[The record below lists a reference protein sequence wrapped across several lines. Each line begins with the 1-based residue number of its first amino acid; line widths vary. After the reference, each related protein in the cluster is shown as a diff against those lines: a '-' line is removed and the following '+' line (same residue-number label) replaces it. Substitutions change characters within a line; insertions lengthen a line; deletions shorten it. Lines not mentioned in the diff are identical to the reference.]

1 MNRGIGIAF
10 SLLVLAAAIYAF
22 APRIPA
28 PIPSNGIAVDSL
40 LLLDATQAGQRF
52 ITVGERGHILL
63 SDDAGSTWQQAQ
75 SPTQATLT
83 SVYFHDAQIG
93 WAVGHDS
100 VILKT
105 TNGGKVWRQ
114 VYNAPEQQKPLLKVW
129 FSDARNGYAI
139 GAYGLFLRTQ
149 DGGAAW
155 QAHKIMDA
163 DLHLNALAALADG
176 QLIIAGEAG
185 LLLRSKDQGQ
195 TWQALTSPYKG
206 SFFGLLTTRDNSLLV
221 YGLRGHVF
229 RSSDAGD
236 SWQAVETGIQDTL
249 LGSYVQP
256 DASVLLAGQNGTVL
270 ISHDQGNSFTKQLHP
285 DRKCVTALRP
295 TGENMLLFGESGVKQ
310 FANSVLW

>member
-114 VYNAPEQQKPLLKVW
+114 VYSAPEQQKPLLKVW
-129 FSDARNGYAI
+129 FSNARNGYAI
-139 GAYGLFLRTQ
+139 GAYGLYLHTQ
-149 DGGAAW
+149 DGGVAW
-155 QAHKIMDA
+155 QPQKVMDA
-163 DLHLNALAALADG
+163 DLHLNALAALSEG
-176 QLIIAGEAG
+176 QLLIAGEAG
-185 LLLRSKDQGQ
+185 LLLRSLDHGQ
-195 TWQALTSPYKG
+195 TWQRLASPYKG
-206 SFFGLLTTRDNSLLV
+206 SFFGLLATADNGVLA
-221 YGLRGHVF
+221 YGLRGNVF
-229 RSSDAGD
+229 RSTDAGETWEAIPTGSQATLMAGTVLAD
-236 SWQAVETGIQDTL
+236 SRI
-249 LGSYVQP
+249 
-256 DASVLLAGQNGTVL
+256 LLAGQNGTALV
-270 ISHDQGNSFTKQLHP
+270 SHNRGKTFALQKHLRQKHVAAILADGNH
-285 DRKCVTALRP
+285 A
-295 TGENMLLFGESGVKQ
+295 LLFGDTGVAR
-310 FANSVLW
+310 FEPR

>member
-10 SLLVLAAAIYAF
+10 SLLVLVIAIYAF

-28 PIPSNGIAVDSL
+28 PRPSQGIAVDSL

-52 ITVGERGHILL
+52 IAVGERGHILL
-63 SDDAGSTWQQAQ
+63 SDDAGNSWQQAL
-75 SPTQATLT
+75 SPTPATLT
-83 SVYFHDAQIG
+83 SVYFHDAQLG

-105 TNGGKVWRQ
+105 TNGGKAWRQ
-114 VYNAPEQQKPLLKVW
+114 IYSAPEQQKPLLKVW
-129 FSDARNGYAI
+129 FSDARNGYAM

-163 DLHLNALAALADG
+163 DLHLNALAALHDG

-185 LLLRSKDQGQ
+185 LLLRSSDQGQ
-195 TWQALTSPYKG
+195 TWKPLSSPYKG
-206 SFFGLLTTRDNSLLV
+206 SFFGLLTTSDNSLLV

-229 RSSDAGD
+229 RSTDAGN
-236 SWQAVETGIQDTL
+236 SWQAVETGIQATL
-249 LGSYVQP
+249 LGGYVQP

-270 ISHDQGNSFTKQLHP
+270 ISRDQGKTFAKQLHP
-285 DRKCVTALRP
+285 DQKCVTALRP
-295 TGENMLLFGESGVKQ
+295 TGKNMLLFGESGVKQ